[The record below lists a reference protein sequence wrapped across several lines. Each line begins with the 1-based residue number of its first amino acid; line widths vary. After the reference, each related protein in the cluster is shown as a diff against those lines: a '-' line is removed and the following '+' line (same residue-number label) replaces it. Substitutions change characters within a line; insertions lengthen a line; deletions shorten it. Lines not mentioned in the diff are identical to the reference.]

1 MGDATFTLQ
10 DMYSLLLAA
19 SGCIITVSGAIGV
32 IIKWVQ
38 AAKKPNAEQNARL
51 DAIEKRLDNHDRML
65 ANDDKR
71 QANLEEGNRVTM
83 EALLALLSHGI
94 DGNDV
99 EGMKKAK
106 REIQDFLIS
115 K

>member
-1 MGDATFTLQ
+1 MDTVTFTLQ
-10 DMYSLLLAA
+10 DVYGLMLGA
-19 SGCIITVSGAIGV
+19 SGCIVTVSAAIGV

-38 AAKKPNAEQNARL
+38 AAKKPNDTQNARL
-51 DAIEKRLDNHDRML
+51 DAIEKRLERHDTML
-65 ANDDKR
+65 SNNDKR
-71 QANLEEGNRVTM
+71 QTNLEKGNRVTM

-99 EGMKKAK
+99 ESMRKAK
-106 REIQDFLIS
+106 REIQEFLIA

>member
-1 MGDATFTLQ
+1 MDTVTFTLQ
-10 DMYSLLLAA
+10 DVYGLMLGA
-19 SGCIITVSGAIGV
+19 SGCIVTVSAAIGV

-38 AAKKPNAEQNARL
+38 AAKKPNSEQNARL
-51 DAIEKRLDNHDRML
+51 DAIEKRLEKHDMML

-94 DGNDV
+94 DGNDI